1 MCELEK
7 GSEFFFLAEYDL
19 TGWFD
24 SWLSQ
29 VAEIVDIFHEN
40 KWAKSAVSV
49 LQQSYNWSHVQYLMC
64 YLHPLT

>member
-29 VAEIVDIFHEN
+29 VDEIVDIFHEN
-40 KWAKSAVSV
+40 K
-49 LQQSYNWSHVQYLMC
+49 
-64 YLHPLT
+64 